1 MKIKNRFEGPITMY
15 MTTQQV
21 AERYSCSRK
30 TVYRWTKRPINPFPE
45 PRLKH
50 RGSADRWA
58 LEDILMYEQNYSS

>member
-1 MKIKNRFEGPITMY
+1 